1 MTNYRL
7 YNFKAKVKVNSVHEK
22 LINFLKEKDG
32 DSNEKERVLQAL
44 SAYWLPLALIES
56 NSFSE
61 KEIALHGL
69 AALQRLQQQINFLS
83 LILSLQVPS
92 YSHVFAANLITEP
105 AIPLGKEKD
114 SRAPVRRQEAVKA
127 YTKTEEVESTYGET
141 LDFTEND
148 LDSLETVTLP
158 TDTSHIDKLF
168 GL

>member
-7 YNFKAKVKVNSVHEK
+7 YNFKAKVKINSVHEK

-32 DSNEKERVLQAL
+32 DSNERERVLQAL
-44 SAYWLPLALIES
+44 SAYWLPLALIEA

-83 LILSLQVPS
+83 LVLSLQAPT
-92 YSHVFAANLITEP
+92 YSHVFAANLVTEP
-105 AIPLGKEKD
+105 ATPLTNGKD
-114 SRAPVRRQEAVKA
+114 SRAQVRRQETVKP
-127 YTKTEEVESTYGET
+127 YTKTEEVESTHCQT
-141 LDFTEND
+141 LDFAEND
-148 LDSLETVTLP
+148 LDSLEETALP
-158 TDTSHIDKLF
+158 SDTSHIDKLF

>member
-83 LILSLQVPS
+83 LVLSLQAPA
-92 YSHVFAANLITEP
+92 YSHVFASNFITEP
-105 AIPLGKEKD
+105 AIPLTNGKD
-114 SRAPVRRQEAVKA
+114 SRAQVRRQEAVKP
-127 YTKTEEVESTYGET
+127 YTKTEGVESTHCQT
-141 LDFTEND
+141 MDFAEND
-148 LDSLETVTLP
+148 LDSLEETALP
-158 TDTSHIDKLF
+158 SDTSHIDKLF